1 MSEESGS
8 LQLSSKS
15 VSHPVIFI
23 GDLEPLFREA
33 YEIISKVF
41 KIPSHM
47 TYLADPDSL
56 RCIGLPGEVQVPRVG
71 AEGYCLWDGLAPT
84 AGPVLSKSGHTLY
97 NRKKPPEFMQAKNNT
112 VFNIVLA
119 VLDAMIAH
127 SRVYTKKKSKS
138 ICVDYDDAF
147 APFFT
152 AENYICTPEQQQY
165 VDFRNQEAHVVVTEQ
180 VEAYKRERITKFD
193 PVTAAEEQDI
203 YERRLALYKTETMQQ
218 LYREQ
223 DTINRFTE
231 LGDALHTLLRALPG
245 YYQLQEILTS
255 NPWAILATAMT
266 RRGSKPYM
274 FNLHHCGDLRIVQ
287 WEKEHLNEYINP

>member
-15 VSHPVIFI
+15 VSHPIIFI

-41 KIPSHM
+41 NVPSHM
-47 TYLADPDSL
+47 TYLADPDNMQ
-56 RCIGLPGEVQVPRVG
+56 CIGLPGEVQVPRAG
-71 AEGYCLWDGLAPT
+71 AEGFCLWDGLMPVS
-84 AGPVLSKSGHTLY
+84 GPVLDKKGRKVYS
-97 NRKKPPEFMQAKNNT
+97 RKKPPVIMQAKNNT
-112 VFNIVLA
+112 VFNIILSA
-119 VLDAMIAH
+119 LDAIIAH
-127 SRVYTKKKSKS
+127 SRLYTKKKSKS
-138 ICVDYDDAF
+138 ACVDYDEAF
-147 APFFT
+147 TAFFT
-152 AENYICTPEQQQY
+152 AEYYLCTPEQQKY
-165 VDFRNQEAHVVVTEQ
+165 VDFRNQEAHAVVTDQ

-193 PVTAAEEQDI
+193 PLTVGEEQEFYD
-203 YERRLALYKTETMQQ
+203 RRLAIYHAETLEH

-223 DTINRFTE
+223 ETINRLTE
-231 LGDALHTLLRALPG
+231 LGDALHVLLRSLPG

-255 NPWAILATAMT
+255 NPWAILTTAMT

-274 FNLHHCGDLRIVQ
+274 FNLYYCGDLRIIQ